1 MNTNHLKKFAQEAR
15 RKLLEQVGAKLN
27 FVLTTDS
34 AELREKTE
42 QLKQLRQ
49 ELSRTNKEQLI
60 EKVAYTWFNRLM
72 ALRFMDV
79 NDYQSLGIR
88 IITPKDNYT
97 IPEILDEAKRGN
109 IPEELKV
116 HRQKIYDLLDNKIP
130 STNPQNEAYKELLI
144 ATCNH
149 LSTTFPFLFE
159 KINDYTELLL
169 PDDLTSDFSIVKDV
183 RDGML
188 IEDCKNVEIIGW
200 LYQFYISEKKD
211 EVFASKSKVKKED
224 IPAATQLFTPRWIVE
239 YMVQNTLGK
248 LWLQNRPKS
257 RLRENMPYFIE
268 SASLETED
276 YLKINSP
283 EEIKFLDP
291 ASGSGHILV

>member
-130 STNPQNEAYKELLI
+130 STNPQNEAYKVSVSYTHLRAHETPAHLVCSPLL
-144 ATCNH
+144 
-149 LSTTFPFLFE
+149 
-159 KINDYTELLL
+159 
-169 PDDLTSDFSIVKDV
+169 
-183 RDGML
+183 
-188 IEDCKNVEIIGW
+188 
-200 LYQFYISEKKD
+200 EKKKPPPPPPLSHS
-211 EVFASKSKVKKED
+211 A
-224 IPAATQLFTPRWIVE
+224 LTP
-239 YMVQNTLGK
+239 
-248 LWLQNRPKS
+248 S
-257 RLRENMPYFIE
+257 
-268 SASLETED
+268 
-276 YLKINSP
+276 
-283 EEIKFLDP
+283 
-291 ASGSGHILV
+291 